1 MKAVQAKE
9 ASRSTIFAKAKAFTS
24 FSARD
29 LKAVKE
35 FYSRKLGLD
44 VSETKEGLEMDV
56 GGNEVFIY
64 PKQDHTPATFTV
76 LNFQVDNID
85 EAVDELGRLGID
97 MEHYNQKD
105 LKTDKRGIMRGNG
118 PTIAWFKDPD
128 GNILS
133 VVEEN

>member
-1 MKAVQAKE
+1 MKAAQARE
-9 ASRSTIFAKAKAFTS
+9 GSRSSIFSKAKVFTS

-44 VSETKEGLEMDV
+44 VSETKEGLEMNI
-56 GGNEVFIY
+56 GGNAVFIY
-64 PKQDHTPATFTV
+64 PKENHTPATFTI
-76 LNFQVDNID
+76 LNFPVDNID
-85 EAVDELGRLGID
+85 EAVDELERLGVE

-133 VVEEN
+133 VIEE